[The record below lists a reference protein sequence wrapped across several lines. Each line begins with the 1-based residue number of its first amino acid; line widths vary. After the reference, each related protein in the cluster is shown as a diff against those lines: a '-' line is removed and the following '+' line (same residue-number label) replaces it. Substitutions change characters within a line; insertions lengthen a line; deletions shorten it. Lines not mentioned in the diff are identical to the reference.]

1 MSKQEFIENIDF
13 ATARD
18 YVIEIHIMSHMRKR
32 NIQKKRKR
40 KYA

>member
-18 YVIEIHIMSHMRKR
+18 YVIEIHIMLAYA
-32 NIQKKRKR
+32 KK
-40 KYA
+40 KYPEKKKT